1 MRRSSNCTS
10 FFARKMSSWTL
21 PPPKITISLI
31 LAALQAIYDAVKKS
45 MTLSFTLL
53 PFFKF
58 MSIANYLFSEL
69 KSVVEIFST
78 ALLLT
83 NCTTTASLTE
93 VIAIPALEDVLVCS
107 ERWLW
112 FPRLWCFAFPLKC
125 GCPCAKKFES
135 NEALIIK
142 LFAHCCRACRF
153 CNDAFICVFGFHTVS
168 IAEAK

>member
-1 MRRSSNCTS
+1 
-10 FFARKMSSWTL
+10 
-21 PPPKITISLI
+21 
-31 LAALQAIYDAVKKS
+31 

-107 ERWLW
+107 ER
-112 FPRLWCFAFPLKC
+112 
-125 GCPCAKKFES
+125 
-135 NEALIIK
+135 
-142 LFAHCCRACRF
+142 
-153 CNDAFICVFGFHTVS
+153 
-168 IAEAK
+168 